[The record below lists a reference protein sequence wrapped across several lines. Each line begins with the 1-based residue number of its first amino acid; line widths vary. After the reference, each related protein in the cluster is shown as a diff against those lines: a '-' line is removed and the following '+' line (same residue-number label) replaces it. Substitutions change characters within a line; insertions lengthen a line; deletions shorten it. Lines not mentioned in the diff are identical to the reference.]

1 MAENWHQLGFI
12 VQRPSYGP
20 GPIFIETQR
29 GDIHRKSKIIH
40 PKPHLPEEK
49 EPGVPIPKRG
59 GPLILPV
66 PDSPKHNIDNV
77 HSLRNHLQ
85 TAMAIELATIPL
97 YLFGMYSIKIPDQ
110 YVNDPRYY
118 DPVIG
123 AIRGQLGL
131 SFCFLLAEIAT
142 YHIYNRCGCRG
153 NAAPHS
159 GWEYSSC
166 GRWPSKALRCRLYT
180 VLPLAD
186 AWPCS

>member
-20 GPIFIETQR
+20 EPIFVETQR
-29 GDIHRKSKIIH
+29 GDIRRQSKAIH
-40 PKPHLPEEK
+40 MHPHSPEEK
-49 EPGVPIPKRG
+49 VPGQPIPKH

-66 PDSPKHNIDNV
+66 PDSPEQNIDNV
-77 HSLRNHLQ
+77 DSLRKHLQ

-123 AIRGQLGL
+123 AIRGPL
-131 SFCFLLAEIAT
+131 SLIFFFAEIVT
-142 YHIYNRCGCRG
+142 YHPYM
-153 NAAPHS
+153 
-159 GWEYSSC
+159 
-166 GRWPSKALRCRLYT
+166 L
-180 VLPLAD
+180 
-186 AWPCS
+186 